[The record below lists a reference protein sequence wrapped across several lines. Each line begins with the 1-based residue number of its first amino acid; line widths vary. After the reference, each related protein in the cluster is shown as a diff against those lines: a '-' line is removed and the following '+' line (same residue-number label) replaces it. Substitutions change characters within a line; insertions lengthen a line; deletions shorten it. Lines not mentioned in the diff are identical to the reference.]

1 MKTLRDAVHGDI
13 RLKPEEVAVLDT
25 PPMQRLRGIRQL
37 GAAYLVYPAAQHS
50 RFEHSIGTCH
60 MARRLMAAIE
70 ERGEVE
76 FSPTERSAVCLAALV
91 HDVTHVPFGHTFED
105 ERSLLARHD
114 EDQARYRHFLESGR
128 LGQRLE
134 STKAGRLAKKLVAP
148 ESDLDRE
155 RRYLRD
161 IVDGTICADLLDY
174 LKRDNYFCG
183 LRQEFDERVFRY
195 FTVHGGRL
203 ALDMVQDG
211 LFRRDALSEITN
223 LLRIRYV
230 LSERVYYHH
239 AKIAAG
245 AMISKLVEL
254 ARAAGM
260 EQQELYG
267 LTDDS
272 LIHYIRHTYG
282 GRDGIPDVVDA
293 LRDRRLY
300 KRCYL
305 LTRGVGEHKVEELVT
320 DYHGNRNGARTAA
333 ERRIAAELGLPEHAV
348 AIYCAPAEMALKEA
362 EVPARM
368 GGGRIQNLA
377 ELNSEEIRLL
387 KQQHRAL
394 WSFYVF
400 IDRQGLENV
409 DEAGRA
415 CEEVIGPPNELPRQ
429 MKGEKL

>member
-13 RLKPEEVAVLDT
+13 ELTSGEVEVLDT

-60 MARRLMAAIE
+60 MARRLMSAIE
-70 ERGEVE
+70 DRGDVE
-76 FSPTERSAVCLAALV
+76 FGPVERRAVCLAALV

-105 ERSLLARHD
+105 ERSLLTRHD
-114 EDQARYRHFLESGR
+114 EDLARYSHFFESSRLGEALDSTESGR
-128 LGQRLE
+128 LAQ
-134 STKAGRLAKKLVAP
+134 KLVHP
-148 ESDLDRE
+148 ESDPDEGRL
-155 RRYLRD
+155 YLRD

-183 LRQEFDERVFRY
+183 LRQEFDQRVFRY
-195 FTVHGGRL
+195 FTVADGRL
-203 ALDMVQDG
+203 ALDLVQDG

-254 ARAAGM
+254 AREAGM
-260 EQQELYG
+260 EQAELYS

-272 LIHYIRHTYG
+272 LIHYIRCAYG
-282 GRDGIPDVVDA
+282 EQDAISDVVHA
-293 LRDRRLY
+293 LRRRRLY

-305 LTRGVGEHKVEELVT
+305 LTRGVGEQRVRELVAK
-320 DYHGNRNGARTAA
+320 YHENRDNARGKA
-333 ERRIAAELGLPEHAV
+333 ERRIAEELSLPQHAV

-362 EVPARM
+362 QVPARM
-368 GGGRIQNLA
+368 GEGRIQNLA
-377 ELNSEEIRLL
+377 ELNSEEIRVL

-400 IDRQGLENV
+400 VDRDGVRDV
-409 DEAGRA
+409 DRAGRV
-415 CEEVIGPPNELPRQ
+415 CEEVIGPSNELPRQ
-429 MKGEKL
+429 VRGESL

>member
-1 MKTLRDAVHGDI
+1 MKTLRDAVHGDV
-13 RLKPEEVAVLDT
+13 RLSPNEVAVLDT

-37 GAAYLVYPAAQHS
+37 GAAYLVYPAAQHT
-50 RFEHSIGTCH
+50 RFEHSVGTCH
-60 MARRLMAAIE
+60 MARRLMTAIE
-70 ERGEVE
+70 GRGDVE
-76 FSPTERSAVCLAALV
+76 FSPVEREGVCLAALL

-105 ERSLLARHD
+105 ERSLLTRHD
-114 EDQARYRHFLESGR
+114 EDRARYRHFLELGP

-148 ESDLDRE
+148 DSELPRE
-155 RRYLRD
+155 RLYLRD

-195 FTVHGGRL
+195 FTVADGRL

-260 EQQELYG
+260 EQEELYG

-282 GRDGIPDVVDA
+282 GHEGIPEVVNA
-293 LRDRRLY
+293 LRHRRLY

-305 LTRGVGEHKVEELVT
+305 LTRRVGENEVEELVT
-320 DYHGNRNGARTAA
+320 DYHGNRDGARNKA
-333 ERRIAAELGLPEHAV
+333 ERRIAGELGLPEHAV
-348 AIYCAPAEMALKEA
+348 AIYCAPVEMALKEA
-362 EVPARM
+362 QVPARM
-368 GGGRIQNLA
+368 GGGRMQNLA

-400 IDRQGLENV
+400 IDRQGLKDV
-409 DEAGRA
+409 DKAGRV
-415 CEEVIGPPNELPRQ
+415 CEEAIGPTNELPRQ